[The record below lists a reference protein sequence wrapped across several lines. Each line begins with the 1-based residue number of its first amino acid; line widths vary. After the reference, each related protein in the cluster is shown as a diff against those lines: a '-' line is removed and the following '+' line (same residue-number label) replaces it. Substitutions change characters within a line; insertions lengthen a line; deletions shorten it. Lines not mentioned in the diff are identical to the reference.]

1 MAGWGDIGGGCT
13 VKFTVDHI
21 RKGDKL
27 QRWSAYDGAAA
38 RRGRKNLT
46 ITFPRGVR
54 RQVRGNRVTLT
65 LRGRKK
71 KIRIRWN

>member
-21 RKGDKL
+21 RKGDRL
-27 QRWSAYDGAAA
+27 QKWSAYDGAAA

-54 RQVRGNRVTLT
+54 RRVRGNRVSVT
-65 LRGRKK
+65 LRGAKK
-71 KIRIRWN
+71 VRIRWS